1 VLIVSASMGAGHDRA
16 AAELGRRLAAAGH
29 DYEIVDFLH
38 LLPFG
43 LGWLLKTTYEFQLRR
58 CAWTYELGYRILG
71 SAGHLL
77 WRINVFLCSL
87 LTRRAVCRTLVE
99 TSPNVVV
106 STYPFASLVLGHL
119 RRTERLRVPVAT
131 YLTDFAV
138 HPLWVHEG
146 IDLHLAVSEDSAQEA
161 TQRGARESIG
171 TGPLV
176 SDQFRTPTR
185 SRAEVRHA
193 LGIEESERVA
203 MVVAGSLGFGAV
215 PAVIDG
221 IQSCGD
227 YHVVAVCGSNTKLQA
242 SLLKA
247 GLGGTVLGWT
257 DEMAE
262 LMGAADVL
270 VENAGGLTAM
280 EAFAAGLPVISYQ
293 PIAGHGKDN
302 ARHMDSAH
310 VSHYARTQPDLAVA
324 LEAATTP
331 GPARDALIDAGHALF
346 TEDPT
351 ERILGLVPAGQTG
364 PVLAPSDRPGLRE
377 VASAARRAPSRW
389 SLPERV
395 IAIMGVVLG
404 LFYVGITEGVE
415 GAGALGVGVSKPPAG
430 VQNTVYL
437 GVRLTADELHNPTV
451 LSDIEAVHATVIV
464 DGRTAQTSATALA
477 AVVSDGVD
485 LANGGMGTHAS
496 LPWTRAANDCRR
508 ASAIIAHAAHI
519 KPTEFV
525 PGRGFNGFDQIYC
538 RTGTY
543 KAKLV
548 LANLT
553 FRVHHLPAR
562 LRSRRIYLLDGR
574 GGQPSAIEST
584 LSSFEQ
590 RLDSSGYQSR
600 PLRDLH

>member
-1 VLIVSASMGAGHDRA
+1 MGAGHDRA

-43 LGWLLKTTYEFQLRR
+43 LGWALKSTYEFQLRR
-58 CAWTYELGYRILG
+58 CPWTYELGYKLLG
-71 SAGHLL
+71 SAGRLL
-77 WRINVFLCSL
+77 WRTNVFICSV
-87 LTRRAVCRTLVE
+87 LTRRAVCRTLLR

-119 RRTERLRVPVAT
+119 RRTERLRVPVVT

-138 HPLWVHEG
+138 HPLWVHDG

-161 TQRGARESIG
+161 SLRGARESVG

-176 SDQFRTPTR
+176 SDRFRTPTR

-203 MVVAGSLGFGAV
+203 LVVAGSLGFGAV
-215 PAVIDG
+215 PSVVDG

-227 YHVVAVCGSNTKLQA
+227 YHVIAVCGSNTKLQA
-242 SLLKA
+242 TLLKA

-262 LMGAADVL
+262 LMGSADVL

-280 EAFAAGLPVISYQ
+280 EAFAAGLPVVSYQ

-302 ARHMDSAH
+302 ARHMDHAQ
-310 VSHYARTQPDLAVA
+310 VSHYARTPAELATA
-324 LEAATTP
+324 LEEATTP
-331 GPARDALIDAGHALF
+331 GPAREALIDAGQALF
-346 TEDPT
+346 AEDPT
-351 ERILGLVPAGQTG
+351 QRILDLVPADASG
-364 PVLAPSDRPGLRE
+364 PVLVPSTHPGPRE
-377 VASAARRAPSRW
+377 VAGAVRRVPSHW
-389 SLPERV
+389 SRPERA

-404 LFYVGITEGVE
+404 FLYFGLTEGVE
-415 GAGALGVGVSKPPAG
+415 GAAALGVGVSRPPAG

-437 GVRLTADELHNPTV
+437 GVRLTSDELHNPAV
-451 LSDIEAVHATVIV
+451 LTDVEALHATVIV

-477 AVVSDGVD
+477 AVVSRGVD

-496 LPWTRAANDCRR
+496 LPWTRAKNDCRR
-508 ASAIIAHAAHI
+508 ASAIIARAAHI
-519 KPTEFV
+519 RPAEFV
-525 PGRGFNGFDQIYC
+525 PGRGLNGFDEIYC
-538 RTGTY
+538 RTGAY

-553 FRVHHLPAR
+553 FRVHHLPAK
-562 LRSRRIYLLDGR
+562 LHSRRIYLLDGR
-574 GGQPSAIEST
+574 GGQPAAIEST
-584 LSSFEQ
+584 LSNFEQ
-590 RLDSSGYQSR
+590 RLDSAGYQSR